1 MVVNNIV
8 SAVLD
13 PEQAGQEDR
22 SWVFPSP
29 VRPVRVREHG
39 KVIMLPVQLQDSPPW
54 ARKLALG
61 LGGFF
66 LAKLA
71 GAPSSLRGLGKS
83 AYSLCKQRRTSVS
96 MSRVFSGLPP
106 VQPAPRTPSLA
117 ATLQPRPA

>member
-13 PEQAGQEDR
+13 PEQAGQEER

-29 VRPVRVREHG
+29 DRPVRVREHG

-71 GAPSSLRGLGKS
+71 GASSSLRGLGKS
-83 AYSLCKQRRTSVS
+83 AYSFCKQRQPSVS
-96 MSRVFSGLPP
+96 LSREFSGRQP
-106 VQPAPRTPSLA
+106 VQA
-117 ATLQPRPA
+117 AR